1 MVTADKLNEWIKAL
15 EAGIN
20 NRDEE
25 ALEELSI
32 DMEEELS
39 VLYAEDAEENVDENG
54 GDDEEW

>member
-25 ALEELSI
+25 ALEELSV

>member
-1 MVTADKLNEWIKAL
+1 MVTADKLTEWIKAL

-25 ALEELSI
+25 ALEELSV

-39 VLYAEDAEENVDENG
+39 VLYAEDAEARVDENG